1 MEIPRWAGRAAA
13 AVVVAGALI
22 IRRAL
27 QDAAAQSEAAS
38 DSGYDWSQ
46 NEMNWHWRC
55 ECGAQSRGGDIKA
68 DTEYNAQRHQWRKWS
83 KGTGHPMPEVYQKPL

>member
-1 MEIPRWAGRAAA
+1 MEMPRWAGRVTA
-13 AVVVAGALI
+13 AVVVGAALI

-27 QDAAAQSEAAS
+27 QDAASRSDAQDNAPR
-38 DSGYDWSQ
+38 

-68 DTEYNAQRHQWRKWS
+68 DTVYNAQRHQWRK
-83 KGTGHPMPEVYQKPL
+83 GTGHSMPEVYPEPS

>member
-1 MEIPRWAGRAAA
+1 MEIPRWASRAAA

-27 QDAAAQSEAAS
+27 QDAAAQSETAS

-68 DTEYNAQRHQWRKWS
+68 DTEYNAQRHQWS